1 MDLAG
6 QLDVALGTGSMSLRV
21 EIPEAISI
29 AKALARECR
38 TDGSRG
44 SAANPWAAEVL
55 SCTGLWLSESRLES
69 VDVIQK
75 EPCLHLKLK
84 AVVEFFC
91 LSTVCFSFQWSMNKV
106 S

>member
-1 MDLAG
+1 MDL
-6 QLDVALGTGSMSLRV
+6 QDNLMLRW
-21 EIPEAISI
+21 EQARCLYELKSPEAISI

-84 AVVEFFC
+84 AVVIFLPFTLC
-91 LSTVCFSFQWSMNKV
+91 FLSHDP
-106 S
+106 